1 MRKTTRE
8 ILVQKQFSQPD
19 RLLVVCSKGSSGGD
33 GTVGCLACWYGER
46 DVHDLVQLFPIYP
59 GIWDE
64 GILLDVLQNQV
75 PVDLTGRFLS
85 ASRPFPGK
93 LSAFAINHLDNFTQ
107 S

>member
-8 ILVQKQFSQPD
+8 ILVQKQFSQPG

-46 DVHDLVQLFPIYP
+46 DVHDLVQLFPVYP

-64 GILLDVLQNQV
+64 GIILDVLQNQV

-85 ASRPFPGK
+85 ASRPFHWK
-93 LSAFAINHLDNFTQ
+93 AFCFCDK
-107 S
+107 SS